1 MYIIA
6 EYIWLDANDN
16 FRSKVRVIQDF
27 TGVFPDWT
35 YDGSSTGQSSGENT
49 DIILKPV
56 YSRRMKKVVLVLCET
71 YYPDGFPLPNNH
83 RLLAKEIFKNK
94 PETHPWFGL
103 EQEYF
108 IYKDNKPLGYNQGTN
123 GIYYCGVSTQ
133 QGRGFGLE
141 NEYFI
146 YKDNKPLGYNQGTNG
161 IYYCGVGTQQGREF
175 VEEHFNLC
183 LETGLKMSGFNAE
196 VVAGQWEFQVGPVEG
211 LEAGD
216 QLMLARYLLV
226 RLSEKYGYTISFHPK
241 PLKNENGSGCH
252 CNFSTE
258 LMRKEEK
265 YILEAIN
272 KLEKE
277 HELCIL
283 NYGKENELRLSGNYE
298 TSDISKFSYGYS
310 TRNTSIRIP
319 VGNKY
324 IEDRRPASNCD
335 PYLVTSLMYRIIC
348 LD

>member
-27 TGVFPDWT
+27 TGTFPEWT

-56 YSRRMKKVVLVLCET
+56 YSKRMKKVVLVLCET
-71 YYPDGFPLPNNH
+71 YYPDGLPLPNNH
-83 RLLAKEIFKNK
+83 RLLSEEIFKNK

-108 IYKDNKPLGYNQGTN
+108 IYKDNKPLGYNQGT
-123 GIYYCGVSTQ
+123 S
-133 QGRGFGLE
+133 
-141 NEYFI
+141 
-146 YKDNKPLGYNQGTNG
+146 G

-183 LETGLKMSGFNAE
+183 LEVGLTMSGFNAE

-241 PLKNENGSGCH
+241 PLENENGSGCH

-265 YILEAIN
+265 YIIEAID

-277 HELCIL
+277 HKLCIL
-283 NYGKENELRLSGNYE
+283 NYGKENELRLSGKYE
-298 TSDISKFSYGYS
+298 TSDIDKFSYGYS

-324 IEDRRPASNCD
+324 IEDRRPASNCN
-335 PYLVTSLMYRIIC
+335 PYLVTSLIYRIIC